1 MRFQHIP
8 GLVRLGGYVTARHNR
23 GMSDSATTPPR
34 KPDEPQ
40 VTSATPEDGAP
51 LPQITTKQAA
61 KINAPIRGM
70 IISMA
75 VLLMLILPFLWLAPK
90 PDAQPY
96 RADVNVSEEA
106 GFVAEQADFT
116 PAAPELGE
124 DWTANYARWQA
135 NSQEGVPLWSVGYL
149 SPNYRLVEMVQTA
162 ESNPT
167 WLAQRT
173 ELIPATGQKNVGG
186 ISWDIHHRDP
196 SGKQEEFTA
205 WVGELND
212 STVILTGKAT
222 EGEFEH
228 VAKALAEGR

>member
-8 GLVRLGGYVTARHNR
+8 GFVRLGGYVTARHNR
-23 GMSDSATTPPR
+23 GVSDSATTPPR
-34 KPDEPQ
+34 KPDESQ
-40 VTSATPEDGAP
+40 VTSATPEEGAP

-70 IISMA
+70 VISMA

-96 RADVNVSEEA
+96 RADVTVSEEA
-106 GFVAEQADFT
+106 GFVAEQAEFT

-124 DWTANYARWQA
+124 NWTANYARWEA
-135 NSQEGVPLWSVGYL
+135 NSQDGVPTWSVGYL
-149 SPNYRLVEMVQTA
+149 SPDYRLVEMVQTA

-173 ELIPATGQKNVGG
+173 ELIPVTDQKDLGG

-205 WVGELND
+205 WVGTLDD

-228 VAKALAEGR
+228 VAKTLAEGR

>member
-8 GLVRLGGYVTARHNR
+8 GFVRLGGYVTARHNR
-23 GMSDSATTPPR
+23 GVSDSATTPPR
-34 KPDEPQ
+34 KPDESQ
-40 VTSATPEDGAP
+40 VTSATPEEGAP

-70 IISMA
+70 VISMA

-106 GFVAEQADFT
+106 GFVAEQAEFT

-124 DWTANYARWQA
+124 NWTANYARWEA
-135 NSQEGVPLWSVGYL
+135 NSQDGVPTWSVGYL
-149 SPNYRLVEMVQTA
+149 SPDYRLVEMVQTA

-173 ELIPATGQKNVGG
+173 ELIPVTDQKDLGG

-205 WVGELND
+205 WVGTLDD

-228 VAKALAEGR
+228 VAKTLAEGR

>member
-1 MRFQHIP
+1 MRVQHIP
-8 GLVRLGGYVTARHNR
+8 GFVRLGGYVTSRHN
-23 GMSDSATTPPR
+23 GGVSDSATTPPR
-34 KPDEPQ
+34 QPHEDKA
-40 VTSATPEDGAP
+40 TSATPEENAVV
-51 LPQITTKQAA
+51 PQITTKQAA

-75 VLLMLILPFLWLAPK
+75 VLFMLILPFLWLSPK

-96 RADVNVSEEA
+96 RADVNVAEEA
-106 GFVAEQADFT
+106 GFVADQADFS

-124 DWTANYARWQA
+124 DWSANYARWEA
-135 NSQEGVPLWSVGYL
+135 NSQDGVPVWSVGYL
-149 SPNYRLVEMVQTA
+149 SPEYRLVEMAQTA

-173 ELIPATGQKNVGG
+173 ELIPATGQKDVGG

-196 SGKQEEFTA
+196 VGQQEEFTA
-205 WVGELND
+205 WVGTLDD
-212 STVILTGKAT
+212 STVILSGKAT

-228 VAKALAEGR
+228 VANALAEER

>member
-8 GLVRLGGYVTARHNR
+8 GFVRLGGYVTARHNR
-23 GMSDSATTPPR
+23 GVSDSATTPPR
-34 KPDEPQ
+34 KPDESQ
-40 VTSATPEDGAP
+40 VTSATPEEGAP

-70 IISMA
+70 VISMA

-106 GFVAEQADFT
+106 GFVAEQAEFT

-124 DWTANYARWQA
+124 NWTANYARWEA
-135 NSQEGVPLWSVGYL
+135 NSQDGVPTWSVGYL
-149 SPNYRLVEMVQTA
+149 SPDYRLVEMVQTA

-173 ELIPATGQKNVGG
+173 ELIPVTDQKDLGG
-186 ISWDIHHRDP
+186 IAWDIHHRDP

-205 WVGELND
+205 WVGTLDD

-228 VAKALAEGR
+228 VAKTLAEGR

>member
-1 MRFQHIP
+1 
-8 GLVRLGGYVTARHNR
+8 
-23 GMSDSATTPPR
+23 MSDSATTPPR
-34 KPDEPQ
+34 QPHEQK
-40 VTSATPEDGAP
+40 VTSETPEEGAVV
-51 LPQITTKQAA
+51 PQITTKQAA

-75 VLLMLILPFLWLAPK
+75 VLFMLILPFLWLSPK

-96 RADVNVSEEA
+96 RADVNVAEEA

-135 NSQEGVPLWSVGYL
+135 NSQDGVPVWSVGYL
-149 SPNYRLVEMVQTA
+149 SPEYRLVELVQTA
-162 ESNPT
+162 EANPT

-173 ELIPATGQKNVGG
+173 ELIPVTDQKNVGG
-186 ISWDIHHRDP
+186 VSWDIHHRDP
-196 SGKQEEFTA
+196 IGQQEEFTA
-205 WVGELND
+205 WVGELDD
-212 STVILTGKAT
+212 STVILSGKAS

-228 VAKALAEGR
+228 VAKTLAEGR

>member
-8 GLVRLGGYVTARHNR
+8 GFVRLGGYVTARHNR
-23 GMSDSATTPPR
+23 GVSDSATTPPR
-34 KPDEPQ
+34 KPDESQ
-40 VTSATPEDGAP
+40 ITSATPEEGAP

-70 IISMA
+70 VISMA

-106 GFVAEQADFT
+106 GFVAEQAEFT

-124 DWTANYARWQA
+124 NWTANYARWEA
-135 NSQEGVPLWSVGYL
+135 NSQDGVPTWSVGYL
-149 SPNYRLVEMVQTA
+149 SPDYRLVEMVQTA

-173 ELIPATGQKNVGG
+173 ELIPVTDQKDLGG

-205 WVGELND
+205 WVGTLDD

-228 VAKALAEGR
+228 VAKTLAEGR

>member
-8 GLVRLGGYVTARHNR
+8 GLDRLGGYVTARHNR
-23 GMSDSATTPPR
+23 GVSDSATTPPR
-34 KPDEPQ
+34 KPDESQ

-106 GFVAEQADFT
+106 GFVAEQADFK

-212 STVILTGKAT
+212 SIVILTGKAT